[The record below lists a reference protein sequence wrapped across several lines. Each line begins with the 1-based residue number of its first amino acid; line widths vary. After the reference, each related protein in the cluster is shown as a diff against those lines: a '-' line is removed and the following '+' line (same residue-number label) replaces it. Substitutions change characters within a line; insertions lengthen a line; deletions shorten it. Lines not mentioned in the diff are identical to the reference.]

1 MDKKIQDLSSD
12 PLSPTAQGQ
21 AQAPPTVLGTQRARI
36 EQLSLA
42 GGNVGQYA
50 ISGPGSPLG
59 AAATGAALGIL
70 GNNSNNSYSNN
81 THVTPV
87 KH

>member
-1 MDKKIQDLSSD
+1 MDKKIQDLSSTD
-12 PLSPTAQGQ
+12 PLSPTG
-21 AQAPPTVLGTQRARI
+21 QAPPTVLGTQRARI

-70 GNNSNNSYSNN
+70 GNNSHSSN